1 LKPYT
6 KEYHRKNKFVRF
18 FMERDIELILDSTHD
33 AMIGVNKRGVITL
46 FNKAAEELTGTSAD
60 YALGKYV
67 VDVVN
72 DTRLPYILETGE
84 SELNRQ
90 QNLGNIKIVTNRMP
104 VKDKK
109 GRIIGAVAVF
119 RDITEVIKL
128 AEEITNLKEMQSMLA
143 AIFNATQDAISV
155 VDQKG
160 LGVMINPA
168 YTRITGLS
176 EKDVIGKPATVD
188 IAEGESIHMQVFK
201 TKKPVK
207 GALLKV
213 GPAHK
218 EVLVNAAPII
228 VDGELRGSVGVIH
241 DMSEITK
248 LSNELKNA
256 KDIIRSLEAKYTFED
271 IIGKDS
277 LMLAAVEKARKAA
290 EIPITVLL
298 RGESG
303 TGKEIFAHAI
313 HNASERRY
321 RKFVRVNCAAIPE
334 TLLESEL
341 FGYEEGAFTGA
352 KKGGRKGLFEEA
364 SGGTIF
370 LDEIGEISPGT
381 QSKLLRVLQEKEF
394 VRVGGTKSVNVDV
407 RVIAATNVDLEAAMD
422 SGKFRADLYYRL
434 NVLPIIIPPL
444 RMRKGDIYDLSIF
457 FIKKFNQQYGRNI
470 QDISH
475 QAVQKLKEYDWP
487 GNVRELDNVVGRAI
501 INMKINDKVILENHL
516 PQFDRLVSKGKA
528 PAVNDSSFEKT
539 SMTLENTVE
548 QAEKAYI
555 EQVMKEY
562 GNNKTKAAKHM
573 DISLRSLY
581 YKLEKYGFE

>member
-1 LKPYT
+1 
-6 KEYHRKNKFVRF
+6 
-18 FMERDIELILDSTHD
+18 MERNIELILNSTHD
-33 AMIGVNKRGVITL
+33 AMIGVDTKGIITL
-46 FNKAAEELTGTSAD
+46 FNKAAEKLTEIPAED
-60 YALGKYV
+60 ALGKYV
-67 VDVVN
+67 ADVIK
-72 DTRLPYILETGE
+72 DTRLPYILETGQ
-84 SELNRQ
+84 SELNQ
-90 QNLGNIKIVTNRMP
+90 QQDLGSIKIITNRMP
-104 VKDKK
+104 VKDKQ
-109 GRIIGAVAVF
+109 GSIIGAIAVF

-160 LGVMINPA
+160 MGVMINPA

-188 IAEGESIHMQVFK
+188 IAEGESLHMQVIK

-213 GPAHK
+213 GPTHK
-218 EVLVNAAPII
+218 EVLVNAAPIT
-228 VDGELRGSVGVIH
+228 VDGELRGSVAVIH
-241 DMSEITK
+241 DISEISK
-248 LSNELKNA
+248 LSSELKHA

-271 IIGKDS
+271 IIGKDT
-277 LMLAAVEKARKAA
+277 LLIAAVDKARKAA

-303 TGKEIFAHAI
+303 TGKEIFAHSI
-313 HNASERRY
+313 HNASERKY
-321 RKFVRVNCAAIPE
+321 RKFIRVNCSAIPE

-364 SGGTIF
+364 NGGTIF
-370 LDEIGEISPGT
+370 LDEIGEIPPGT

-394 VRVGGTKSVNVDV
+394 VRVGGTKSIDIDV
-407 RVIAATNVDLEAAMD
+407 RVIAATNVDLEAAID
-422 SGKFRADLYYRL
+422 SGRFRADLYYRL
-434 NVLPIIIPPL
+434 NVLPIKIPPL

-457 FIKKFNQQYGRNI
+457 FIKKFNQQYGRNV

-475 QAVQKLKEYDWP
+475 QAVQKLKEYSWP
-487 GNVRELDNVVGRAI
+487 GNVRELENVIGRAI
-501 INMKINDKVILENHL
+501 INMRINDTVILETHL
-516 PQFDRLVSKGKA
+516 PQFERLVVAGDRTVVQAESYEDT
-528 PAVNDSSFEKT
+528 AV
-539 SMTLENTVE
+539 TLESVVE
-548 QAEKAYI
+548 KSEKRYI
-555 EQVMKEY
+555 AQVMRECD
-562 GNNKTKAAKHM
+562 NNKTRAAKLL

-581 YKLEKYGFE
+581 YKLEKYGLE

>member
-1 LKPYT
+1 
-6 KEYHRKNKFVRF
+6 
-18 FMERDIELILDSTHD
+18 MERNIELILNSTHD
-33 AMIGVNKRGVITL
+33 AMIGVDKKGIITL
-46 FNKAAEELTGTSAD
+46 FNKAAERLTGIPAEA
-60 YALGKYV
+60 ALGKYV
-67 VDVVN
+67 ADVIK
-72 DTRLPYILETGE
+72 DTRLPYVLETGE

-90 QNLGNIKIVTNRMP
+90 QDLGSIKIITNRMP
-104 VKDKK
+104 VKDKQ
-109 GRIIGAVAVF
+109 GRIIGAIAVF

-188 IAEGESIHMQVFK
+188 IAEGESIHMQVIS

-207 GALLKV
+207 GAIMKV

-228 VDGELRGSVGVIH
+228 VDGELRGSVAVIH
-241 DMSEITK
+241 DISEISK
-248 LSNELKNA
+248 LSDELKNA
-256 KDIIRSLEAKYTFED
+256 KEIIRSLEAKYTFED
-271 IIGKDS
+271 IIGQDP
-277 LMLAAVEKARKAA
+277 LLLAAVDKARKAA

-313 HNASERRY
+313 HNASERKY
-321 RKFVRVNCAAIPE
+321 RKFIRVNCAAIPE

-352 KKGGRKGLFEEA
+352 KKGGRKGIFEEA

-370 LDEIGEISPGT
+370 LDEIGEIPPGT
-381 QSKLLRVLQEKEF
+381 QAKLLRVLQEKEF
-394 VRVGGTKSVNVDV
+394 VRVGGTKSIDVDV
-407 RVIAATNVDLEAAMD
+407 RVIAATNIDLEAAID
-422 SGKFRADLYYRL
+422 SGRFRADLYYRL
-434 NVLPIIIPPL
+434 NVLPIKIPPL

-457 FIKKFNQQYGRNI
+457 FIKKFNQQYGRNVR
-470 QDISH
+470 DISPE
-475 QAVQKLKEYDWP
+475 AVEKLKEYSWP
-487 GNVRELDNVVGRAI
+487 GNVRELDNVIGRAI
-501 INMKINDKVILENHL
+501 INMKINETVILETHL
-516 PQFDRLVSKGKA
+516 PQFEIPKAEKDMPADR
-528 PAVNDSSFEKT
+528 DISFEGIG
-539 SMTLENTVE
+539 MTLEAVVE
-548 QAEKAYI
+548 DAEKRHIA
-555 EQVMKEY
+555 QVMREC
-562 GNNKTKAAKHM
+562 GNNKTKAAKQL

-581 YKLEKYGFE
+581 YKLEKYGLINN